1 MLPQRH
7 LEAEGRLHYELGVRK
22 QETLT
27 IVLGCAHKAAMVM
40 GIGLD
45 GERSAMAVREALKKI
60 LEVYPSAWVQDI
72 CKSIEMASF
81 GQIKLADQLNTIS
94 AANIFN
100 WYREMRI
107 NHPDKISEPVSKT
120 HMEEEIPNNRK
131 IAIMVNAFNEFLTN
145 KSQDEQWQTMYY
157 ERLVKLGYIQLSP
170 EQKIKLMIDR
180 IEPMLQAYPKEILFD
195 GVIRRAANR
204 FRDYYRELPEPK
216 KVNWS
221 EWADNPIINL
231 AKGQIQAALVRQV
244 LQNHSADELMTNYK
258 NQINNEYQ
266 NELS

>member
-107 NHPDKISEPVSKT
+107 NHPDKISEPT
-120 HMEEEIPNNRK
+120 ARNYTEEEMPTSRK

-145 KSQDEQWQTMYY
+145 KTTDEQWQTMYY
-157 ERLVKLGYIQLSP
+157 DRLVKMGYINLTAD
-170 EQKIKLMIDR
+170 QKINLMIQR
-180 IEPMLQAYPKEILFD
+180 IEPMLVSYPKEILFD

-204 FRDYYRELPEPK
+204 FRDYYRELPDPK
-216 KVNWS
+216 KVNWA

-231 AKGQIQAALVRQV
+231 AKGQIQAALVREV
-244 LQNHSADELMTNYK
+244 LINNSATDLMSNYK
-258 NQINNEYQ
+258 KQISDEFDTPI
-266 NELS
+266 S

>member
-72 CKSIEMASF
+72 CKAIEMASF

-120 HMEEEIPNNRK
+120 YMEEEIPTNRK

-204 FRDYYRELPEPK
+204 FRDYYRELPDPK
-216 KVNWS
+216 KVNWAA
-221 EWADNPIINL
+221 WADNPIINL